1 MTLPSNNQQADDDA
15 DVDGPADPDYEILGH
30 FQPRDAKRIL
40 KQLEEQHLSFEVNE
54 ISGRL
59 GLYTVWPFYRSCLC
73 IYVRPEDK
81 EKAEA
86 ISDKNS
92 ARSRAAAGI
101 RYVAVGGIICAVALL
116 QMRSG
121 VLSIPYRDGR
131 STPLEF
137 VAGIAGIVVFIGLLQ
152 LVIAFVLKMRERHR
166 SHLVRTHLT
175 SR

>member
-1 MTLPSNNQQADDDA
+1 MTLPSDNQQANDDTEA
-15 DVDGPADPDYEILGH
+15 DGSAHPEYEMLGH

-81 EKAEA
+81 KRAEA
-86 ISDKNS
+86 ISDENS

-101 RYVAVGGIICAVALL
+101 RYVAVGGMICTAALL

-131 STPLEF
+131 PMPLEF
-137 VAGIAGIVVFIGLLQ
+137 VAGIAAIVALIGFLQ
-152 LVIAFVLKMRERHR
+152 LVIAIIMLKLRGRQ
-166 SHLVRTHLT
+166 
-175 SR
+175 